1 MADPIVPFY
10 RLGLVGYPLGHS
22 LSPAMH
28 RAALQASR
36 LPGAYDLYP
45 VPPED
50 TATLE
55 ALVDCL
61 KAGEIHG
68 LNVTIPLKQKLALLV
83 DGLSPAA
90 RAIGAVNT
98 LACRAGQVIGENTD
112 AAGFLSELH
121 RLYPS
126 GGLEAQNRERRALV
140 LGAGGAARAVVH
152 ALSQD
157 GWQVTVAARRPEQA
171 SELAAQLSA
180 DRRDRVQ
187 PIRLDAASLSRLGQV
202 DLLVNAT
209 PLGMPPHVASNPWPD
224 ETPLPASATVYDLI
238 YNPAETALL
247 RLARLG
253 GHRAAD
259 GAGMLVEQ
267 AALSFELWTGCPAPR
282 EVMRRAL
289 AAALSDHQTSAEIT
303 S

>member
-1 MADPIVPFY
+1 MVDPIVSFY

-22 LSPAMH
+22 LSPALH
-28 RAALQASR
+28 RAALRASR
-36 LPGAYDLYP
+36 LVGAYDLYT

-50 TATLE
+50 TLALE
-55 ALVDCL
+55 ALVARL

-68 LNVTIPLKQKLALLV
+68 LNVTIPHKQKLALLV

-98 LACRAGQVIGENTD
+98 LTCHAGQVIGENTD
-112 AAGFLSELH
+112 AAGFLSELR
-121 RLYPS
+121 RLFPP
-126 GGLEAQNRERRALV
+126 GGPEAQDQERRALV

-152 ALSQD
+152 TLFQA
-157 GWQVTVAARRPEQA
+157 GWQVIVAARRPEQA
-171 SELAAQLSA
+171 SHLAEQLSS
-180 DRRDRVQ
+180 DRQVRVQ
-187 PIRLDAASLSRLGQV
+187 PIRLDVTCLARLGQV

-209 PLGMPPHVASNPWPD
+209 PLGMPPYLASSPWPE
-224 ETPLPASATVYDLI
+224 ETSLPASAAVYDLV
-238 YNPAETALL
+238 YNPAETVLL
-247 RLARLG
+247 RRARLE
-253 GHRAAD
+253 GHPAAG

-267 AALSFELWTGCPAPR
+267 AALAFELWTGCPAPR

-303 S
+303 L